1 MRAALTI
8 GLNDLRQRLRDRS
21 ALVVGVIAPVVLAV
35 ILSVALGGRG
45 RTFSTTFAVVDHDHS
60 ALSRAFVT
68 QVLDGPELRSV
79 IKVRHIASAADA
91 RRQARDGHIGAAFV
105 IPAGFSDAVTA
116 GGNAR
121 LTVIRSASNPIGAQ
135 VARAI
140 AGELT
145 TRLAS
150 PSVAISTAVRAGAR
164 HDAGLEAAVAH
175 TAASATVASTLSGGR
190 HHAPSYYGPGI
201 AMLLLFLTVG
211 SGARSIVNERDNG
224 TLARLLAGPI
234 SRPKLLIGKS
244 IATFVLGVITVGSV
258 ALVSGFALDAPWG
271 NPLGVAAL
279 ILSIVAAAVGLTMT
293 LVTVVRTGEQADPY
307 TVLIGLLL
315 ALLGGTFSEP
325 AQLPALIE
333 RTRLLTPTGWALKEF
348 GQLAAGAGLSTIAPG
363 VIAILAFAI
372 VTGGIG
378 FARTKQ
384 LARP

>member
-8 GLNDLRQRLRDRS
+8 GLNDLRRRLRDRS
-21 ALVVGVIAPVVLAV
+21 ALVVGVIAPIVLAV

-60 ALSRAFVT
+60 TLSHAFVS
-68 QVLDGPELRSV
+68 QGLRGPELRSV
-79 IKVRHIASAADA
+79 IKVRHIASAAQA
-91 RRQARDGHIGAAFV
+91 RREARGGHFSAAFV

-116 GGNAR
+116 GGTAR
-121 LTVIRSASNPIGAQ
+121 LAVIRSASNPIGAQ

-140 AGELT
+140 AVDFT

-164 HDAGLEAAVAH
+164 HDAALEAAVAH
-175 TAASATVASTLSGGR
+175 SAASATVASTLSGGS

-211 SGARSIVNERDNG
+211 SGARSIITERDNG

-234 SRPKLLIGKS
+234 SRPNLLIGKS

-258 ALVSGFALDAPWG
+258 ALVSGLALDAPWG

-279 ILSIVAAAVGLTMT
+279 ILAIVAAAVGLSMM
-293 LVTVVRTGEQADPY
+293 LVTVVRTGEQADAY
-307 TVLIGLLL
+307 TVLIGLSL

-325 AQLPALIE
+325 AQLPALIQ
-333 RTRLLTPTGWALKEF
+333 RTRLLTPTGWALKGF
-348 GQLAAGAGLSTIAPG
+348 SQLAAGGGFSTIAPD
-363 VIAILAFAI
+363 VVAILAFAI
-372 VTGGIG
+372 VTAGIG